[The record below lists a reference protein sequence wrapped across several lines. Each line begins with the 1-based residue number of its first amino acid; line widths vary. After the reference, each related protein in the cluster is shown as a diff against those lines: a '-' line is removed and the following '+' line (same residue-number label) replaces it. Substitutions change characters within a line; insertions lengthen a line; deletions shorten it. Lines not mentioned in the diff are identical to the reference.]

1 MAILAK
7 MVYLAKMAELALNRQ
22 NRQTANKN
30 SNEMA
35 KGPFGKWP
43 FGKWRFL
50 RKWRICRKWQNWRLI
65 AKIAKLLTKI
75 QMRWHRSPLES
86 GDFDEN
92 CFFGP
97 KGRNGD

>member
-43 FGKWRFL
+43 FGKWLF
-50 RKWRICRKWQNWRLI
+50 C
-65 AKIAKLLTKI
+65 
-75 QMRWHRSPLES
+75 ES
-86 GDFDEN
+86 GVFGEN
-92 CFFGP
+92 DRIGV
-97 KGRNGD
+97 